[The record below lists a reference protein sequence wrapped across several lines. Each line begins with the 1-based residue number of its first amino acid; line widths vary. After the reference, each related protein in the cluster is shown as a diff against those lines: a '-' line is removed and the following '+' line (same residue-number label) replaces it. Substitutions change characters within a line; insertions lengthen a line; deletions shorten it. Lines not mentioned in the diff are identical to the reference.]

1 MSLNDLILQNFGG
14 VGQNSLITS
23 LESNSEDNEP
33 DIINHSYYY
42 DNDSLMEFMNEYG
55 DSFTILSSNINFIHA
70 KFDELETIIELY
82 KTHGF
87 QFSVMC
93 FQNSKIYLN

>member
-14 VGQNSLITS
+14 VGQNSLTF

-33 DIINHSYYY
+33 YIINHSNYH
-42 DNDSLMEFMNEYG
+42 DNDSLIKFMNEHG
-55 DSFTILSSNINFIHA
+55 DSFTILSSNINTIHA
-70 KFDELETIIELY
+70 KFDEIETIIELY
-82 KTHGF
+82 NAC

-93 FQNSKIYLN
+93 F